1 MTELPQNLSAIT
13 HAHGERRTPVTVTAP
28 NGVNYDPYDVEINAD
43 PYPVFRAIREEA
55 PLYYNPQHEFY
66 ALSRFADVDRA
77 LVDHETFSSARGA
90 IIELIKANIDIPPGV
105 LIFEDPPLHDVHRK
119 LLARMFTPRKIN
131 DLEPKIREFCSQSLD
146 PLTDSF
152 DFVGD
157 LGAQMPMRVIGM
169 LLGVPEEYQEAAR
182 DMTNHQMRT
191 EAGKP
196 MDAAAGMNT
205 GEFFAEFIDWRAEHP
220 SDDIM
225 TDLLNVEF
233 VDEKG
238 VTRRLTREELLTYVS
253 VVSGA
258 GNETTTRLIGWAG
271 KVLAEHPDQR
281 RELAENPALIPAAV
295 EELLRFEPPAPHV
308 ARYVTRD
315 VTYYGQTVPEGSAMM
330 MLIGAANRD
339 HRQFPPDGD
348 VFDIHRQVRQHLSF
362 SVGTHYCLGSA
373 LARLEGRI
381 ALEEILKRFPE
392 WQVDLSRAA
401 LSSTSTVRGWD
412 TLPAIIG

>member
-1 MTELPQNLSAIT
+1 MTVA
-13 HAHGERRTPVTVTAP
+13 AP
-28 NGVNYDPYDVEINAD
+28 GGVYYDPYDVEINAD
-43 PYPVFRAIREEA
+43 PYRAFRAIREEA
-55 PLYYNPQHEFY
+55 PLYYNSQHDFY

-105 LIFEDPPLHDVHRK
+105 IIFEDPPIHDVHRK

-131 DLEPKIREFCSQSLD
+131 DLEPKIREFCAHSLD
-146 PLTDSF
+146 PLAGGDSF

-182 DMTNHQMRT
+182 DLANDQMRT

-205 GEFFAEFIDWRAEHP
+205 GEFFAEFIDWRAKNP
-220 SDDIM
+220 SNDIM

-238 VTRRLTREELLTYVS
+238 VTRQLTREELLTYIT

-281 RELAENPALIPAAV
+281 RELAENPALVPAAI

-348 VFDIHRQVRQHLSF
+348 VFDIHRDPRQHLSF

-401 LSSTSTVRGWD
+401 LSPTSTVRGWD
-412 TLPAIIG
+412 TMPAVIG

>member
-1 MTELPQNLSAIT
+1 
-13 HAHGERRTPVTVTAP
+13 VTVTAP
-28 NGVNYDPYDVEINAD
+28 EGVYYDPYDVEINAD
-43 PYPVFRAIREEA
+43 PYQAFRAIREEA
-55 PLYYNPQHEFY
+55 PLYYNEQHDFY
-66 ALSRFADVDRA
+66 ALSRFADVDSA
-77 LVDHETFSSARGA
+77 IVDHATFSSARGA

-105 LIFEDPPLHDVHRK
+105 IIFEDPPLHDVHRK
-119 LLARMFTPRKIN
+119 LLARMFTPRKITA
-131 DLEPKIREFCSQSLD
+131 LEPKIREFCAHSLD
-146 PLTDSF
+146 PIVSSGSF

-157 LGAQMPMRVIGM
+157 LGSQMPMRVIGM

-182 DMTNHQMRT
+182 DMTNDQMRT

-196 MDAAAGMNT
+196 MKAAAEGMNT

-238 VTRRLTREELLTYVS
+238 VTRRLTREELLTYIS

-271 KVLAEHPDQR
+271 KVLAEHPGQR
-281 RELAENPALIPAAV
+281 RELALNPRLIPAAI

-348 VFDIHRQVRQHLSF
+348 VFDIHREPRQHLSF

-392 WQVDLSRAA
+392 WEVDLSRAA
-401 LSSTSTVRGWD
+401 LSPTSTVRGWD
-412 TLPAIIG
+412 TMPATIG

>member
-1 MTELPQNLSAIT
+1 
-13 HAHGERRTPVTVTAP
+13 VTVAAP
-28 NGVNYDPYDVEINAD
+28 DGVYYDPYDVQINAD
-43 PYPVFRAIREEA
+43 PYLAFRALREEA
-55 PLYYNPQHEFY
+55 PLYYNEQHDFY
-66 ALSRFADVDRA
+66 ALSRYADVDRA

-90 IIELIKANIDIPPGV
+90 IIELIKANLDIPPGV
-105 LIFEDPPLHDVHRK
+105 IIFEDPPLHDVHRK

-131 DLEPKIREFCSQSLD
+131 DLEPKIREFCARSLD
-146 PLTDSF
+146 PLIGSSRF
-152 DFVGD
+152 DFVAD

-182 DMTNHQMRT
+182 DLTNAQMRT

-196 MDAAAGMNT
+196 MTLAADGMNT

-233 VDEKG
+233 EDEQG
-238 VTRRLTREELLTYVS
+238 ITRRLTRAELLTYIS

-281 RELAENPALIPAAV
+281 RELAANPALIPAAI

-308 ARYVTRD
+308 ARYVTRA
-315 VTYYGQTVPEGSAMM
+315 VSYYGQTVPEGSAMM

-348 VFDIHRQVRQHLSF
+348 VFDIHREPRQHLAF

-381 ALEEILKRFPE
+381 ALEEIMTRFPE
-392 WQVDLSRAA
+392 WEVDLSSAA
-401 LSSTSTVRGWD
+401 LSPTSTVRGWE
-412 TLPAIIG
+412 TMPAIIG

>member
-1 MTELPQNLSAIT
+1 
-13 HAHGERRTPVTVTAP
+13 VTVTAP
-28 NGVNYDPYDVEINAD
+28 DGVYYDPYDVEINAD
-43 PYPVFRAIREEA
+43 PYQAFKAIREEA
-55 PLYYNPQHEFY
+55 PLYYNEQHDFY
-66 ALSRFADVDRA
+66 ALSRFSDVDDA
-77 LVDHETFSSARGA
+77 LVDHATFSSARGA

-105 LIFEDPPLHDVHRK
+105 IIFEDPPIHDVHRK

-131 DLEPKIREFCSQSLD
+131 DLEPKIREFCAHSLD
-146 PLTDSF
+146 PLAGGDSF

-169 LLGVPEEYQEAAR
+169 LLGVPDEYQEAAR
-182 DMTNHQMRT
+182 DRTNDQMRT

-196 MDAAAGMNT
+196 MDASSAMDT
-205 GEFFAEFIDWRAEHP
+205 GEFFSEFIDWRAKHP

-233 VDEKG
+233 VDDKG
-238 VTRRLTREELLTYVS
+238 VTRKLTREELLTYIA

-281 RELAENPALIPAAV
+281 RELAENPALVPAAI

-315 VTYYGQTVPEGSAMM
+315 ITYYGQTVPEGSAMM

-348 VFDIHRQVRQHLSF
+348 VFDIHREPRQHLSF

-392 WQVDLSRAA
+392 WQVDLTRAA
-401 LSSTSTVRGWD
+401 LSPTSTVRGWD
-412 TLPAIIG
+412 AMPAVIG

>member
-1 MTELPQNLSAIT
+1 
-13 HAHGERRTPVTVTAP
+13 VTVTAP
-28 NGVNYDPYDVEINAD
+28 DGVYYDPYNVEINAD
-43 PYPVFRAIREEA
+43 PYQAFRAIREEA
-55 PLYYNPQHEFY
+55 PLYYNEQHDFY
-66 ALSRFADVDRA
+66 ALSRFADVDAA

-105 LIFEDPPLHDVHRK
+105 IIFEDPPIHDVHRK
-119 LLARMFTPRKIN
+119 LLARMFTPRKITA
-131 DLEPKIREFCSQSLD
+131 LEPKIREFCAQSLD
-146 PLTDSF
+146 PIAGGDSF

-182 DMTNHQMRT
+182 DMTNNQMRT

-196 MDAAAGMNT
+196 MDAAAGMDT
-205 GEFFAEFIDWRAEHP
+205 GEFFAEFIDWRAKHP

-233 VDEKG
+233 TDEKG
-238 VTRRLTREELLTYVS
+238 VTRRLTREELLTYIS

-281 RELAENPALIPAAV
+281 RDLAENPALVPAAI

-315 VTYYGQTVPEGSAMM
+315 VSYYGQTVPEGSAMM

-348 VFDIHRQVRQHLSF
+348 VFDVHREPRQHLSF

-392 WQVDLSRAA
+392 WQVDLGRAA
-401 LSSTSTVRGWD
+401 LSPTSTVRGWD
-412 TLPAIIG
+412 TMPAVIG

>member
-1 MTELPQNLSAIT
+1 MEMPS
-13 HAHGERRTPVTVTAP
+13 GM
-28 NGVNYDPYDVEINAD
+28 
-43 PYPVFRAIREEA
+43 
-55 PLYYNPQHEFY
+55 
-66 ALSRFADVDRA
+66 
-77 LVDHETFSSARGA
+77 
-90 IIELIKANIDIPPGV
+90 
-105 LIFEDPPLHDVHRK
+105 LIFEDPPLHDIHRK

-131 DLEPKIREFCSQSLD
+131 ELEDKTREFCARSLD
-146 PLTDSF
+146 PIVGTGRF
-152 DFVGD
+152 DFVKD

-169 LLGVPEEYQEAAR
+169 LLGIPEEDQEAIR
-182 DMTNHQMRT
+182 DHSNETMRT

-196 MDAAAGMNT
+196 MAVASEGFDS
-205 GEFFAEFIDWRAEHP
+205 GEIFAQYIDWRKDNP

-225 TDLLNVEF
+225 TELLNVEF
-233 VDEKG
+233 EDETGTIRK
-238 VTRRLTREELLTYVS
+238 LTRDELLLYVN
-253 VVSGA
+253 VVAGA

-281 RELAENPALIPAAV
+281 HQIAADKSLVPQAV

-315 VTYYGQTVPEGSAMM
+315 VEYCGRTVPKGSVMM

-348 VFDIHRQVRQHLSF
+348 VFDIGREARQHLTF

-392 WQVDLSRAA
+392 WEIDFDNAVLSP
-401 LSSTSTVRGWD
+401 TSTVRGWD
-412 TLPAIIG
+412 AMPAIIN

>member
-1 MTELPQNLSAIT
+1 
-13 HAHGERRTPVTVTAP
+13 VTVTAP
-28 NGVNYDPYDVEINAD
+28 DGVYYDPYNVEINAD
-43 PYPVFRAIREEA
+43 PYQAFRAIREEA
-55 PLYYNPQHEFY
+55 PLYYNEQHDFY
-66 ALSRFADVDRA
+66 ALSRFADVDAA

-105 LIFEDPPLHDVHRK
+105 IIFEDPPIHDVHRK
-119 LLARMFTPRKIN
+119 LLARMFTPRKITA
-131 DLEPKIREFCSQSLD
+131 LEPKIREFCAQSLD
-146 PLTDSF
+146 PIAGGDSF

-182 DMTNHQMRT
+182 DMTNNQMRT

-196 MDAAAGMNT
+196 MDAAAGMDT
-205 GEFFAEFIDWRAEHP
+205 GEFFAEFIDWRAKHP

-233 VDEKG
+233 TDEKG
-238 VTRRLTREELLTYVS
+238 VTRRLTREELLTYIS

-281 RELAENPALIPAAV
+281 RDLAENPALVPAAI

-315 VTYYGQTVPEGSAMM
+315 VSYYGQTVPEGSAMM

-348 VFDIHRQVRQHLSF
+348 VFDVHREPRQHLAF

-392 WQVDLSRAA
+392 WQVDLGRAA
-401 LSSTSTVRGWD
+401 LSPTSTVRGWD
-412 TLPAIIG
+412 TMPAVIG